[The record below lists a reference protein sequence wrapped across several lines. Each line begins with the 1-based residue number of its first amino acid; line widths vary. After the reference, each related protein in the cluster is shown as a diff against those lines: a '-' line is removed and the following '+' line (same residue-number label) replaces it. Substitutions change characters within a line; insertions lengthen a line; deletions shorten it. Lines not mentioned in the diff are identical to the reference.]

1 MFLLLS
7 IEQNEVPL
15 DAQLNGLVAST
26 PLGEYIKSEVFISD
40 LKERVSLYQLY
51 LSDFIS
57 SVYRT
62 TRNSEFKVINMCND
76 KLFYVFYN
84 IVSLSGN

>member
-1 MFLLLS
+1 MAYFNNIS
-7 IEQNEVPL
+7 VEQNEVPL

-26 PLGEYIKSEVFISD
+26 PVGEYIKSEVFVND

-51 LSDFIS
+51 LNDFIS

-62 TRNSEFKVINMCND
+62 TRNSEFKVVTCTMISHSI
-76 KLFYVFYN
+76 L
-84 IVSLSGN
+84 L

>member
-1 MFLLLS
+1 MAYFNNIS
-7 IEQNEVPL
+7 AEQNEVSL

-26 PLGEYIKSEVFISD
+26 PVGEYIKSEVFISD

-51 LSDFIS
+51 LNDFIS

-62 TRNSEFKVINMCND
+62 TRNSEFKVVTCTMISSSI
-76 KLFYVFYN
+76 L
-84 IVSLSGN
+84 L

>member
-1 MFLLLS
+1 MACFNNIS
-7 IEQNEVPL
+7 VEQNEVPL

-26 PLGEYIKSEVFISD
+26 PVGEYIKSEVFVND

-51 LSDFIS
+51 LNDFIS

-62 TRNSEFKVINMCND
+62 TRNSEFKVVTCTMISYSI
-76 KLFYVFYN
+76 L
-84 IVSLSGN
+84 L

>member
-1 MFLLLS
+1 MAYFNNIS
-7 IEQNEVPL
+7 VEQNEVPL

-26 PLGEYIKSEVFISD
+26 PVGEYIKSEVFVND

-51 LSDFIS
+51 LNDFIS

-62 TRNSEFKVINMCND
+62 TRKSEFKVVTCTMISHSI
-76 KLFYVFYN
+76 L
-84 IVSLSGN
+84 L